1 MGAALLERAFDL
13 LRRNQ
18 RARRVVHTDVLR
30 TVIDAIQASPNGI
43 LPTFPTPD
51 NRADFFEPCTANE
64 FCNFIMLLF
73 TRHNHDFAY
82 RSRALERADCVS
94 DYWFS
99 GNYGKQFIE
108 SHALATAAGDDDRAQ
123 HGTEKKRPTSN
134 VQRPISQSECSHSAL
149 GVFLTLVAF
158 ALLR

>member
-1 MGAALLERAFDL
+1 MGAGLLERAFDL

-30 TVIDAIQASPNGI
+30 TAIDAIQASPNGI

-51 NRADFFEPCTANE
+51 NRADFFEPCTGNE
-64 FCNFIMLLF
+64 FCNFIMPLL
-73 TRHNHDFAY
+73 TRHDDDFAY

-94 DYWFS
+94 DYWLA

-108 SHALATAAGDDDRAQ
+108 SHALATAAGYENCAE
-123 HGTEKKRPTSN
+123 H
-134 VQRPISQSECSHSAL
+134 C
-149 GVFLTLVAF
+149 
-158 ALLR
+158 